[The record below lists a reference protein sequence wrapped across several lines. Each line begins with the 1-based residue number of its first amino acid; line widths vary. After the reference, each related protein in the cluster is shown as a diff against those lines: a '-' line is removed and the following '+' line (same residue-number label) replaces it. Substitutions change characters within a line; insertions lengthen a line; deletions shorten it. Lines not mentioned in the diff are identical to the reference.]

1 MMIDAPAIERR
12 IEDAANRYVATH
24 RYTEPKIVVLGRTEY
39 RELELFANDQGE
51 NSPVFSLPCYGPETI
66 RVFRTA
72 AGDIRIL
79 YDLDRKTYLEVF
91 G

>member
-1 MMIDAPAIERR
+1 MTTDTPSLEKR
-12 IEDAANRYVATH
+12 IEAATNRYVATH

-39 RELELFANDQGE
+39 RELEMYAAEQRE
-51 NSPVFSLPCYGPETI
+51 NPSIFSLPCYEREMI

-79 YDLDRKTYLEVF
+79 YDLDRKTYLEIF